1 MARAAPALVVLGCLF
16 LAMPPAL
23 GEPVAP
29 LVSWSEPQ
37 ADISGSR
44 RQGADDA
51 AAAVPSRARR
61 TATTAPCQ
69 PSSTA
74 VDTAERLAKLR
85 QLMRQSGVAA
95 YIIPSDDEHGSE
107 YTANADHRR
116 EWITGFTGSAGDAV
130 VTMTEA
136 LLWTDSRYWVQANRQ
151 LDCNSW
157 TLMKKGEP
165 DVLSIEKWLGKNLD
179 KSALVGA
186 DSRMLSYNQWST
198 WDTYLAGLNGPRM
211 LPIEKNLVDEVW
223 GADRPAY
230 PDTPITPLD
239 VKYTGVAWQSKVE
252 KVRDSMRASGNDLL
266 VLSAL
271 DDCAWLLNLRSGE
284 VPYTPVFRCY
294 VVLGLDA
301 MHVFIPAEKISP
313 EVRSHLSDTG
323 INPQIH
329 AHEEVWTLL
338 PQLSAAANSV
348 ALTTPV
354 VYHTGS
360 SYKLYK
366 AVQPGKVKF
375 IASPVLYMKATKNSV
390 EAMGMRRAHVK
401 DAVALIEMLA
411 ILSEEVPAGKYWDEQ
426 MVVEALAKLR
436 WKQENSHGPS
446 FDTIAA
452 FGKNAAL
459 PHYEPSNATNVPI
472 TTDNLLM
479 IDSGGQ
485 YSEGTTDVTRTVHF
499 GTPTPVQVE
508 VYTKL
513 LKGCIDL
520 ASVKFPKGYTMQN
533 LEIVLRA
540 PLFSLGLQYGHGS
553 THGIGHFLAVH
564 ESFDYAYDVNFFGS
578 QEPGYYREDD
588 FGMRLENIVQV
599 VPADVKFKSSTSF
612 LTFETTTLVPY
623 DKKLINTSLLSPD
636 EIKWL
641 NIYNQHIRIAVG
653 PELIRQNKTKAYKW
667 LLEHTQLIS

>member
-1 MARAAPALVVLGCLF
+1 MTRRALVALGCLACAC
-16 LAMPPAL
+16 LCLTMPPAV
-23 GEPVAP
+23 GEPVPAP
-29 LVSWSEPQ
+29 LAPLAWSEHPADVRGRRLQ
-37 ADISGSR
+37 ADG
-44 RQGADDA
+44 DA
-51 AAAVPSRARR
+51 SAGPKRARR
-61 TATTAPCQ
+61 AAAGASAAATSCQ
-69 PSSTA
+69 PSTTA
-74 VDTAERLAKLR
+74 VDTKERLAQLR
-85 QLMRQSGVAA
+85 EHMKTHGVEA

-130 VTMTEA
+130 VTMKEA
-136 LLWTDSRYWVQANRQ
+136 LLWTDSRYWVQANQQ

-165 DVLSIEKWLGKNLD
+165 DVPSIEKWLGENLD
-179 KSALVGA
+179 KSARIGA
-186 DSRMLSYNQWST
+186 DARMLSYNQWST
-198 WDTYLAGLNGPRM
+198 WDNHLASLGGPRM
-211 LPIEKNLVDEVW
+211 LEIEKNLVDEVW
-223 GADRPAY
+223 GADRPGY

-239 VKYTGVAWQSKVE
+239 VKYTGATWQSKVE
-252 KVRDSMRASGNDLL
+252 KVRDSMRASGHDLL
-266 VLSAL
+266 VL
-271 DDCAWLLNLRSGE
+271 C
-284 VPYTPVFRCY
+284 PYTPVFRCY
-294 VVLGLDA
+294 IALGLDA
-301 MHVFIPAEKISP
+301 MHIFIPAEKISQV
-313 EVRSHLSDTG
+313 VRDHLADAA
-323 INPQIH
+323 IHPQVH

-338 PQLSAAANSV
+338 PTLSAAAHSV
-348 ALTTPV
+348 ALTLPV

-366 AVQPGKVKF
+366 AVPAEKAKF
-375 IASPVLYMKATKNSV
+375 IASPVLYMKATKNAV
-390 EAMGMRRAHVK
+390 EAMGMKRAHVK
-401 DAVALIEMLA
+401 DAVALIEMLT

-426 MVVEALAKLR
+426 KVVETLARLR
-436 WKQENSHGPS
+436 WQQENSHGPS

-459 PHYEPSNATNVPI
+459 PHYEPSNATNVQI
-472 TTDNLLM
+472 TTENLLM

-499 GTPTPVQVE
+499 GTPTPVQ
-508 VYTKL
+508 
-513 LKGCIDL
+513 
-520 ASVKFPKGYTMQN
+520 FPKGYTMQN

-540 PLFSLGLQYGHGS
+540 PLFSIGLQYGHGS

-623 DKKLINTSLLSPD
+623 DRKLINTSLLTAD

-641 NIYNQHIRIAVG
+641 NMYHTHIMIAVG
-653 PELIRQNKTKAYKW
+653 PELQRQHKTKAYNW
-667 LLEHTQLIS
+667 LREHTQLIS